1 MPSPPPFVI
10 IPMRLP
16 CAGGWPETARAMSN
30 NSTISRQRI
39 PPACLIAASYIL
51 SLPAMDPV
59 WDAVARAPALLLP
72 AFTTRT
78 GLLQAFILFM
88 KARPS
93 LTPSIYNPMTVVSGS

>member
-1 MPSPPPFVI
+1 MFGLTRSGNILSTILYVFGESFGMVRSFSSQASVRRMPSPPPFVI

-30 NSTISRQRI
+30 NSIISRQRI

-59 WDAVARAPALLLP
+59 
-72 AFTTRT
+72 
-78 GLLQAFILFM
+78 
-88 KARPS
+88 
-93 LTPSIYNPMTVVSGS
+93 